1 MLSVLICED
10 DPKQRER
17 LEKIVTDYIMM
28 EALDMKLV
36 LAADNPEQV
45 LNYLDENPKTTGLYF
60 LDVDL
65 QHEMSGIALA
75 SEIRERDDSGKI
87 VFVTTHGELSY
98 LTFIYKVEAMDY
110 IIKDVPEEIGR
121 KVRDCIA
128 VAHKRHLSDNGGQQ
142 QRFKVKVGEKTRSI
156 DHKDIMFFES
166 SPVPHKIILHM
177 ENSQLEFYGSIKELE
192 EVGDPFYRCHK
203 SFVVNKDNI
212 KSVDRS
218 KREIEMVNEE
228 ICLVSVRALK
238 GLD

>member
-1 MLSVLICED
+1 MLSVFICED

-17 LEKIVTDYIMM
+17 LRKIVTDYIMI
-28 EALDMKLV
+28 EALDMELALDTGDPVSV
-36 LAADNPEQV
+36 LD
-45 LNYLDENPKTTGLYF
+45 YLERHPKTTGLYF

-110 IIKDVPEEIGR
+110 IIKDRPDEIER
-121 KVRDCIA
+121 KVRECIA
-128 VAHKRHLSDNGGQQ
+128 VADKRHLSDSGTQSR
-142 QRFKVKVGEKTRSI
+142 RFKVKVGEKTRSI

-166 SPVPHKIILHM
+166 SSVPHKIILHM
-177 ENSQLEFYGSIKELE
+177 DNSQLEFYGSIKELE
-192 EVGDPFYRCHK
+192 EIGGSFYRCHK
-203 SFVVNKDNI
+203 SYVVNKDNI
-212 KSVDRS
+212 KSVDRA
-218 KREIEMVNEE
+218 KREIEMINEE